1 VIKVGSSFDVVIVRT
16 VLVTVAAALLAV
28 PAAESATHDRIV
40 TARVETHLVPGAY
53 SRPHLLLM
61 TLGGPIYCGQIKK
74 LAAQLNASRL
84 CTDYSANQQRSG
96 ATRAGRMQ
104 DWGDPR
110 YLGYVA
116 RLPAQL
122 RKEGVKIS
130 KLVLIGVSYS
140 GYAVAQLVATHPELR
155 PDALIVLDSYLD
167 LTARFHA
174 TREGR
179 PTRREIKRALKGTP
193 AQRPNAYLE
202 RSPSG
207 HLEGL
212 ARAVESGT
220 KLVVSWS
227 VAPDEKEEFFGA
239 TCAREANAQWL
250 AQLATILGE
259 PVVGYVSRLRHAQLL
274 HRWGT
279 ELAAVAGLVE
289 APATPLPV
297 DEVSFEPY
305 LRPPVRSYCAS

>member
-1 VIKVGSSFDVVIVRT
+1 MYDVIVRT
-16 VLVTVAAALLAV
+16 VLVTAAAAALAV
-28 PAAESATHDRIV
+28 PAAESATHGRIV

-74 LAAQLNASRL
+74 LAAQLSASRL

-110 YLGYVA
+110 YLSYVA
-116 RLPAQL
+116 GLPAQL

-179 PTRREIKRALKGTP
+179 PTRREIRAP
-193 AQRPNAYLE
+193 
-202 RSPSG
+202 
-207 HLEGL
+207 
-212 ARAVESGT
+212 
-220 KLVVSWS
+220 
-227 VAPDEKEEFFGA
+227 
-239 TCAREANAQWL
+239 
-250 AQLATILGE
+250 
-259 PVVGYVSRLRHAQLL
+259 
-274 HRWGT
+274 
-279 ELAAVAGLVE
+279 
-289 APATPLPV
+289 
-297 DEVSFEPY
+297 
-305 LRPPVRSYCAS
+305 